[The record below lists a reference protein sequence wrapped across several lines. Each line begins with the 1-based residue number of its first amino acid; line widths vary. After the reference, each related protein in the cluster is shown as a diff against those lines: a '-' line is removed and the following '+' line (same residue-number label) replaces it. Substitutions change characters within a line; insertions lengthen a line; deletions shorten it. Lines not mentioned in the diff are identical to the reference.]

1 LKLVVFCARP
11 VVLGALFLLVCG
23 QPQQDGSDRQS
34 DVAAADDSGGEGMKI
49 SPEQARANI
58 VVEYERQLNEGVSV
72 LSSAME
78 RMRGITTA
86 KVKSEIDSQ
95 PTLADLV
102 VAGFEE

>member
-1 LKLVVFCARP
+1 MRP
-11 VVLGALFLLVCG
+11 T
-23 QPQQDGSDRQS
+23 QQDGSDRQS

-95 PTLADLV
+95 PNSSVGRLHFYRHDIDPTL
-102 VAGFEE
+102 